1 MASVNGATC
10 AMCIKSPAMLAESS
24 PGDYQQRI
32 RRFKIKRP
40 FNLKID
46 IDQKEC
52 SCLPSAEP
60 RGVVLNFKRC
70 GTRMQ

>member
-1 MASVNGATC
+1 
-10 AMCIKSPAMLAESS
+10 MLAECS

-52 SCLPSAEP
+52 SCLQSAAP
-60 RGVVLNFKRC
+60 LPHFLSDAFYGRLADLGV
-70 GTRMQ
+70 